1 MSSSNH
7 SGQAPDEPI
16 RPALRRH
23 TGESLEGRA
32 ACFLADKGLIL
43 IERNYRCRL
52 GEIDLIMQDGDY
64 LVFVEVRY
72 RTDDQFVNPIASINF
87 RKQQKVLRTAQ
98 VYLQHHQLTDKVP
111 CRIDVIGITRTN
123 DSNALHYKWIRNA
136 IQA

>member
-7 SGQAPDEPI
+7 SGQAPGEPI

-32 ACFLADKGLIL
+32 ACYLAGKGLVL

-52 GEIDLIMQDGDY
+52 GEIDLIMQDGEY

-72 RTDDQFVNPIASINF
+72 RTDDQFVDPIASINF
-87 RKQQKVLRTAQ
+87 RKQQKVLRTVQ
-98 VYLQHHQLTDKVP
+98 VYLQHHHVTDKIP
-111 CRIDVIGITRTN
+111 CRIDVVGITSTKGS
-123 DSNALHYKWIRNA
+123 DALHYEWIKNA
-136 IQA
+136 IQG